1 MYIFGLYVSY
11 EAVMLG
17 LIAVFFIS
25 LIASGKVQR
34 TFVKYNGLPGQR
46 RIPAYEAAQEMLSTH
61 NSQVSVT
68 RVSGSLTD
76 HYDPTKGQ
84 VGLSTDVHNST
95 SVAALAIAA
104 HEVGHVLQHEEGY
117 SLMSFR
123 NTLLPVAR
131 IGSSAGPY
139 IAIIGMMISSHTLA
153 SIGLGLYCAM
163 FLFQLVTLPVELDA
177 SRRGLA
183 LLQEGG
189 YVSRED
195 EPAAKKMLKAAA
207 MTYVWAAVSSFLS
220 VLRLAIMVNGGKRR
234 RD

>member
-11 EAVMLG
+11 DAVMLG
-17 LIAVFFIS
+17 LIVVFFIS
-25 LIASGKVQR
+25 LFASGKVQR
-34 TFVKYNGLPGQR
+34 TFTKYNGLPGQR
-46 RIPAYEAAQEMLSTH
+46 RISASEAAREMLSSH
-61 NSQVSVT
+61 NSQVNVT
-68 RVSGSLTD
+68 SVSGSLTD
-76 HYDPTKGQ
+76 HFDPTKQQ

-104 HEVGHVLQHEEGY
+104 HEVGHVLQYEEGY
-117 SLMSFR
+117 SLMTFR
-123 NTLLPVAR
+123 NNLLPVAR

-139 IAIIGMMISSHTLA
+139 LAIFGMMIQSHTLA

-177 SRRGLA
+177 SRRGLD

-195 EPAAKKMLKAAA
+195 EPVAKKVLKAAA

-220 VLRLAIMVNGGKRR
+220 VLRLAIMVNGKNRR

>member
-11 EAVMLG
+11 DAVMLG

-25 LIASGKVQR
+25 LIASGQVQR
-34 TFVKYNGLPGQR
+34 TFTRYNGLPGQR
-46 RIPAYEAAQEMLSTH
+46 GITASAAAREMLAAH
-61 NSQVSVT
+61 NCQISVT

-76 HYDPTKGQ
+76 HFNPTKKE
-84 VGLSTDVHNST
+84 VGLSTDVHGST

-104 HEVGHVLQHEEGY
+104 HEVGHVLQYEEGY
-117 SLMSFR
+117 SLMTFR
-123 NTLLPVAR
+123 NNLLPVAR

-139 IAIIGMMISSHTLA
+139 IAIIGMAISSHTLA

-163 FLFQLVTLPVELDA
+163 FLFQLITLPVELNA
-177 SRRGLA
+177 SKRGLD

-189 YVSRED
+189 YVSREN
-195 EPAAKKMLKAAA
+195 EPAAKKVLKAAA

-220 VLRLAIMVNGGKRR
+220 VLRLAILVNGRGRR

>member
-11 EAVMLG
+11 DAVMLG

-34 TFVKYNGLPGQR
+34 TFTRYNGLPGQR
-46 RIPAYEAAQEMLSTH
+46 KIPAAEAAREMLSAH
-61 NSQVSVT
+61 NCQIDVT

-76 HYDPTKGQ
+76 HFNPAKKQ
-84 VGLSTDVHNST
+84 VGLSTDVYSST
-95 SVAALAIAA
+95 SVAALAVAA
-104 HEVGHVLQHEEGY
+104 HEIGHVLQYEEGY
-117 SLMSFR
+117 SLMTFR
-123 NTLLPVAR
+123 NNLLPVAR

-139 IAIIGMMISSHTLA
+139 IAIIGMAISSHTLA

-163 FLFQLVTLPVELDA
+163 FLFQLITLPVELNA
-177 SRRGLA
+177 SKRGLS

-189 YVSRED
+189 YVAGED
-195 EPAAKKMLKAAA
+195 EPVARKMLRAAA

-220 VLRLAIMVNGGKRR
+220 VLRLAILVNGRR
-234 RD
+234 RKD